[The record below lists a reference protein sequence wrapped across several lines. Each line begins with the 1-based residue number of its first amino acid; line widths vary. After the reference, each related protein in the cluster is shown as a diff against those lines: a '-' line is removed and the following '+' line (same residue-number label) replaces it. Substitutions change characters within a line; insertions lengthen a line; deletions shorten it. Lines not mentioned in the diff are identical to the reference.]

1 MKFKIGDRVKDKRF
15 GKGTVMETEV
25 GDDKELLLVKF
36 DKKNT
41 ELHNAS
47 IWGKGYYEDC
57 TCYYYKKQDNE
68 LELVTT
74 TFTKSDLKDG
84 DKCTLKNGKAV
95 FYGGSSK
102 YGSTYCFE
110 NLTDDFKYEHNDE
123 VSIVKV
129 ERPTKYE
136 TVFERKEEILDNT
149 EKNYLR
155 SVIRPFR
162 NEVKTIEKNIMDDKE
177 YICINLKNWLDTFT
191 LPRFKK
197 GTMYKG
203 MKKDKKYTLEE
214 LGL

>member
-1 MKFKIGDRVKDKRF
+1 MKFRVGDRVRFVKSTIGHTNDVKIGEIYKIIARDSTDVPYKVENREWFRKD
-15 GKGTVMETEV
+15 
-25 GDDKELLLVKF
+25 
-36 DKKNT
+36 
-41 ELHNAS
+41 
-47 IWGKGYYEDC
+47 
-57 TCYYYKKQDNE
+57 E
-68 LELVTT
+68 LELA

-95 FYGGSSK
+95 FYGGSEE
-102 YGSTYCFE
+102 YESTYCFE
-110 NLTDDFKYEHNDE
+110 KLTDDFKFEPNDE

-129 ERPTKYE
+129 ERPKYE

-162 NEVKTIEKNIMDDKE
+162 DKVKTIEKNIMDDKE
-177 YICINLKNWLDTFT
+177 YISINLESWLDSFS
-191 LPRFKK
+191 LPIFKK

>member
-1 MKFKIGDRVKDKRF
+1 MKFRVGDRVRF
-15 GKGTVMETEV
+15 
-25 GDDKELLLVKF
+25 VKSTIRHTNDVRIGEIYKIIARDSTDVPYKVENREWF
-36 DKKNT
+36 R
-41 ELHNAS
+41 
-47 IWGKGYYEDC
+47 ED
-57 TCYYYKKQDNE
+57 E

-74 TFTKSDLKDG
+74 TFKKTDLKDG
-84 DKCTLKNGKAV
+84 DKCTLKNGEVV

-102 YGSTYCFE
+102 YGSTYCFK
-110 NLTDDFKYEHNDE
+110 NLTDDFKYELNDE

-129 ERPTKYE
+129 ERPTYE

>member
-1 MKFKIGDRVKDKRF
+1 MKFKIGDRVRF
-15 GKGTVMETEV
+15 IKSIIYHTNDVQVGEV
-25 GDDKELLLVKF
+25 YEIIAIDRPSISYQVRNGELFKE
-36 DKKNT
+36 
-41 ELHNAS
+41 
-47 IWGKGYYEDC
+47 
-57 TCYYYKKQDNE
+57 NE

-95 FYGGSSK
+95 FYGGSEE
-102 YGSTYCFE
+102 YESTYCFE

>member
-47 IWGKGYYEDC
+47 IWGKGYYEDY

-95 FYGGSSK
+95 FYGGSEE
-102 YGSTYCFE
+102 YESTYCFE

-203 MKKDKKYTLEE
+203 MRVNKKYTLEE
-214 LGL
+214 LEL